1 MKHTKLITAA
11 VALLAAISTTS
22 LLAADA
28 KADGKALYEQHCA
41 KCHGADGK
49 GNTKMG
55 QKLGAKDYSNPKTWE
70 GVTDA
75 AATKAV
81 KEGVKDK
88 EGKVVMKP
96 AEGVSDAD
104 AKAMVDHMKSLKK

>member
-1 MKHTKLITAA
+1 MFGAA
-11 VALLAAISTTS
+11 LVATVTLAISS
-22 LLAADA
+22 AFA
-28 KADGKALYEQHCA
+28 ADGKALYEQHCA

-49 GNTKMG
+49 GATKMG
-55 QKLGAKDYSNPKTWE
+55 QKLGAKDYSTAKAWE

-75 AATKAV
+75 AALKAV

-96 AEGVSDAD
+96 AESINDAE
-104 AKAMVDHMKSLKK
+104 AKAVIDHMKTVKK

>member
-1 MKHTKLITAA
+1 MKSKLIIGA
-11 VALLAAISTTS
+11 VAIIAALSATS
-22 LLAADA
+22 LLAADGA
-28 KADGKALYEQHCA
+28 ELYKEHCA

-55 QKLGAKDYSNPKTWE
+55 QKVGAKDYSNAKTWE
-70 GVTDA
+70 NLTDA
-75 AATKAV
+75 NAVKAV

-88 EGKVVMKP
+88 DGKVVMKP
-96 AEGVSDAD
+96 TEGVSDTD